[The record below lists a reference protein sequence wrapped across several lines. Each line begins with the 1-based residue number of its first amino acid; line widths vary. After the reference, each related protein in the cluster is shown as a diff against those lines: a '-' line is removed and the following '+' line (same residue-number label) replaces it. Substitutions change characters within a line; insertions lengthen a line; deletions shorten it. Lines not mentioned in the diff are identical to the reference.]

1 VSREIVF
8 ASGNA
13 HKVAEIAAML
23 TPHGF
28 EVVPLALT
36 VEEDAPTFAGNAE
49 KKARAAL
56 AQTGLPSLA
65 DDSGLEVDALDGAP
79 GVRSA
84 RYAADDGPA
93 VAAGGAAVVA
103 GGAVVTAGGAV
114 GVAGGAVVATGGAVD
129 VDAANNR
136 KLLAA
141 LAGVPDERRGA
152 RFRCALVFVDGD
164 GTRLDADGSC
174 EGAIGHVGRGE
185 FGFGYDPLF
194 VVAGDGRTMAELAPE
209 EKNRISHRA
218 RALAKMAHALARR
231 YDRP

>member
-1 VSREIVF
+1 MKIVF

-36 VEEDAPTFAGNAE
+36 VDEDAPTFAGNAE

-65 DDSGLEVDALDGAP
+65 DDSGLEVDALGGAP

-84 RYAADDGPA
+84 RYAADDGLPIE
-93 VAAGGAAVVA
+93 
-103 GGAVVTAGGAV
+103 
-114 GVAGGAVVATGGAVD
+114 GAVD
-129 VDAANNR
+129 TANNR

-141 LAGVPDERRGA
+141 LADVADERRTA

-164 GTRLDADGSC
+164 GTRIASDGSC
-174 EGAIGHVGRGE
+174 EGAIARVGSGDG
-185 FGFGYDPLF
+185 GFGYDPLF
-194 VVAGDGRTMAELAPE
+194 VLAGDGRTMAQLTAN
-209 EKNRISHRA
+209 EKNRVSHRS
-218 RALAKMAHALARR
+218 RAMATMAEALRRR
-231 YDRP
+231 YGKG

>member
-1 VSREIVF
+1 MKIVF

-28 EVVPLALT
+28 EVVRLALT
-36 VEEDAPTFAGNAE
+36 VDEDAPTFAGNAE

-84 RYAADDGPA
+84 RYAADDGVLIEGPI
-93 VAAGGAAVVA
+93 
-103 GGAVVTAGGAV
+103 
-114 GVAGGAVVATGGAVD
+114 
-129 VDAANNR
+129 DAANNR

-141 LAGVPDERRGA
+141 LTDVADERRTA

-164 GTRLDADGSC
+164 GTRIASDGSC
-174 EGAIGHVGRGE
+174 EGAIGRVARGQG
-185 FGFGYDPLF
+185 GFGYDPLF
-194 VVAGDGRTMAELAPE
+194 VLADDGRTMAELTAD
-209 EKNRISHRA
+209 EKNRVSHRA
-218 RALAKMAHALARR
+218 RAMGKMAELLRRR
-231 YDRP
+231 YARP

>member
-1 VSREIVF
+1 MKIVF

-36 VEEDAPTFAGNAE
+36 VDEDAPTFAGNAE

-56 AQTGLPSLA
+56 AATGLPSLA
-65 DDSGLEVDALDGAP
+65 DDSGLEVDALDGVP

-84 RYAADDGPA
+84 RYAADDG
-93 VAAGGAAVVA
+93 AAIEGP
-103 GGAVVTAGGAV
+103 
-114 GVAGGAVVATGGAVD
+114 

-141 LAGVPDERRGA
+141 LADVPDERRTA
-152 RFRCALVFVDGD
+152 RFRCALVFVDGE
-164 GTRLDADGSC
+164 GTRLASDGSC
-174 EGAIGHVGRGE
+174 EGAIGRVGRGDG
-185 FGFGYDPLF
+185 GFGYDPLF
-194 VVAGDGRTMAELAPE
+194 VLDGDGRTMAELTAD
-209 EKNRISHRA
+209 EKNRVSHRA
-218 RALAKMAHALARR
+218 RALGKMAELLRQR
-231 YDRP
+231 YGTP